1 MPCQLSKMMPDM
13 AANRALAA
21 LPILFSAL
29 LGSCFS
35 EDRAPASL
43 SKDESFIELLAIARN
58 SREDSAMRFV
68 ALETIIIRARGAG
81 EIAWLNRY
89 LGNFLSSYPEDPYG
103 AYYLTAMAEGAL
115 ESGSKELALDYL
127 RRLLKNYPDLG
138 IGDKSIHFLAMNE
151 IARRTDNPR
160 EAILMRMRMQQRY
173 PSRIDLGR
181 NHFAMADE
189 YRKLG
194 EWEAM
199 YRSYENFL
207 KYPDT
212 VIPGKPDVASQIKA
226 ALTFHRSDKS
236 WTMEK
241 LDNLVGTIKYALKTQ
256 NKVLLSRYKAADF
269 FLMNWSQEASDS
281 VTHIPIHLE
290 SFLTSSITY
299 RDKLEE
305 FSNSHEAYLWT
316 TGWTW
321 RIPTWYLY
329 FRRIDYPADP
339 EINGRWEWAGIYFGE
354 RL

>member
-1 MPCQLSKMMPDM
+1 MPDM
-13 AANRALAA
+13 TANRTL
-21 LPILFSAL
+21 LVLLILFPTL
-29 LGSCFS
+29 LDSCSS
-35 EDRAPASL
+35 EDRAPLSL
-43 SKDESFIELLAIARN
+43 SKDDSFIELLAIARN
-58 SREDSAMRFV
+58 SREDPAMRFV
-68 ALETIIIRARGAG
+68 VLETIIIRARGAG
-81 EIAWLNRY
+81 EITWLNRY
-89 LGNFLSSYPEDPYG
+89 LGNFLSIYPEDPYG

-127 RRLLKNYPDLG
+127 RRLLKGYPDLI

-151 IARRTDNPR
+151 IARQTDNPR

-173 PSRIDLGR
+173 PDRIDLGR
-181 NHFAMADE
+181 NHLAMADE
-189 YRKLG
+189 YQRLG

-199 YRSYENFL
+199 YQSYEDFL
-207 KYPDT
+207 KYPNT
-212 VIPGKPDVASQIKA
+212 VIPGKADMTNQIKA
-226 ALTFHRSDKS
+226 ALNFHKSDKS
-236 WTMEK
+236 WTMEN
-241 LDNLVGTIKYALKTQ
+241 LDNLVATIKYALKTQ
-256 NKVLLSRYKAADF
+256 NRALLSRYKALDF

-281 VTHIPIHLE
+281 STHIPILLE
-290 SFLTSSITY
+290 SFLTSSISY

-329 FRRIDYPADP
+329 FRRISYPADP